1 MPLLIAT
8 RNRGKFAEIAEAL
21 VPLHLELRGAF
32 DFPQVPDCPEGAD
45 SYEAN
50 ATAKALHYS
59 RATGLPALAD
69 DSGIE
74 VAALDGAPGVLSARF
89 GGEGLSDSERN
100 RRLLEALKDVPEAR
114 RQARYVA
121 IVALAAKGKI
131 AGTFRGEAE
140 GRILV
145 EPRGANGFGYDPL
158 FYFPDLHL
166 TFAQMLPAV
175 KRQVSHRGKAL
186 ALALAAL
193 RARPELLS

>member
-1 MPLLIAT
+1 MTLLIAT

-21 VPLHLELRGAF
+21 VSLHLELRGAF
-32 DFPQVPDCPEGAD
+32 DFPDVPDCPEGAE

-50 ATAKALHYS
+50 AVAKALHYS
-59 RATGLPALAD
+59 KATGLPALAD

-74 VAALDGAPGVLSARF
+74 VAALAGAPGVLSARF
-89 GGEGLSDSERN
+89 GGEGLTDADRN
-100 RRLLEALKDVPEAR
+100 RRLLEALRHTPEEK

-121 IVALAAKGKI
+121 VVALASHGKI
-131 AGTFRGEAE
+131 AGTFRGEAQ
-140 GRILV
+140 GTLLA

-158 FYFPDLHL
+158 FYYPDLHL

-186 ALALAAL
+186 AQACDVL
-193 RARPELLS
+193 RRQGELLS